1 VLVLL
6 LLIEFDRSQ
15 IEHEH
20 DYEVAPTQPFATF
33 PARERRLR
41 RVDLLTWSCK
51 AGPNQRM
58 RSRRSLRKKNN
69 SLKEGVPLRRG

>member
-1 VLVLL
+1 MQFVIVLVLTL
-6 LLIEFDRSQ
+6 VIENNWRW
-15 IEHEH
+15 IEHEHEPEH
-20 DYEVAPTQPFATF
+20 DYEVAGTQHLATF

-58 RSRRSLRKKNN
+58 RSRRS
-69 SLKEGVPLRRG
+69 

>member
-1 VLVLL
+1 MLVLL
-6 LLIEFDRSQ
+6 LVLESDRSQ
-15 IEHEH
+15 TEHEH

-58 RSRRSLRKKNN
+58 RSRRSLTKKNN
-69 SLKEGVPLRRG
+69 SLKEGVLLRRD